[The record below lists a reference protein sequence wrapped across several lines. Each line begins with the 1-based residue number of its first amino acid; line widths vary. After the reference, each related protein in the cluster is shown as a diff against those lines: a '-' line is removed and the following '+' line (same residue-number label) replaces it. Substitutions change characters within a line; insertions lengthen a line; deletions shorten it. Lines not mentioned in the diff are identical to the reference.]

1 VRRKLPTRLP
11 ANDIDHVGMAT
22 LKGMRDGLKRDRI
35 TFEGNK
41 DADYSFSKI
50 KSFIWLSENAMPYCL
65 CHREACTGTHIFP
78 RRVCYIQL
86 HYRQKRGQVAPQY
99 LESEDTAKIYLEPT
113 LAQASP
119 QERNDCMLRVLK
131 VVTGCLYWRSIRI
144 CSCACS

>member
-86 HYRQKRGQVAPQY
+86 HYRQKRGQVAPKFVVSESDPKTIRHCSIPRIGRY
-99 LESEDTAKIYLEPT
+99 SEDLPGANTSTSLSTRAK
-113 LAQASP
+113 
-119 QERNDCMLRVLK
+119 
-131 VVTGCLYWRSIRI
+131 
-144 CSCACS
+144 